1 MELVPLLQRVLAKD
15 AITGAEA
22 AFASDGIKA
31 VLIAA
36 GYMPVAVAAWDSAL
50 GNGADHHDSGIT
62 LSWFTQSEWAP
73 VGDGWRSSGNRCT
86 RKSGSVK
93 WSRATIERVIELAQ
107 A

>member
-1 MELVPLLQRVLAKD
+1 MELVPILERVLGKD

-22 AFASDGIKA
+22 AFVSDGIKA

-62 LSWFTQSEWAP
+62 LSWFTQSDFEP
-73 VGDGWRSSGNRCT
+73 VGDGWRSSGSRVV

-93 WSRATIERVIELAQ
+93 WSRATIELVIELAQ

>member
-22 AFASDGIKA
+22 AFASDGIEQ
-31 VLIAA
+31 VLQAQ
-36 GYMPVAVAAWDSAL
+36 GYMATPVSSRDSASQ
-50 GNGADHHDSGIT
+50 NGVDHHDSGIT
-62 LSWFTQSEWAP
+62 LSWFTQTDWVP
-73 VGDGWRSSGNRCT
+73 VGDGWRSSGSRVV

-93 WSRATIERVIELAQ
+93 WSRATIELVIELAQ